1 MTSPEATSPS
11 AAKCQVPWGACRK
24 LLESLRQRAESDPG
38 WGSHKGLISL
48 AVPDLEPELTPQERA
63 ERHRFDALRLAF
75 RPGVALNLRPLQE
88 AWADTLVEA
97 LQGGSL
103 HLRIPDI
110 SLWDFESV
118 SVLRPL
124 LGRLGASRLCLEI
137 GEDTGPADKA
147 MKREVELL
155 RAAISLFGSE
165 TGEAPALELEGAWPT
180 PLTIRETFSAY
191 GFLTALAQARR
202 MLAEGC
208 DHPAEIHAL
217 AALSIHHHDQF
228 GLSDPEVGQE
238 FAEHMKAWL
247 ADEEDPLR
255 RSTGHYYLGL
265 YHGRSR
271 REPAVGLEHAER
283 ALKEAGDSAY
293 HQAWALNCRAY
304 QKAKLGRF
312 EQACADCSQALELK
326 QEQPEPKLWWHLSGN
341 LCQVCSGT
349 GDLDAAREWSQKQ
362 ARFELDVPSSL
373 LPPVWN
379 YAFQDRRDLADTA
392 QRGRGRLEMAMARM
406 DLPGIALVSQILA
419 DLTYRLGL
427 AGEAHQH
434 FQRARRIGAVLGED
448 ADDLFTTSLNEAKA
462 AMRAEKWEAADE
474 LLAEFLQGPYAQD
487 EDARLEFEVWRAH
500 VLARRGE
507 YDAALKL
514 TGQALGAAQSN
525 PGLLLRLAPRAAEVC
540 RVCGA
545 HEFCSQILEA
555 VRPLAG
561 DSRAPGE
568 DAFVA
573 LAAQPTLTPEEAAL
587 ALALAPEAL
596 DDPDCWWSLEPLL
609 LSLRPHTQH
618 LGEGLDSVVSAA
630 EQRVSLASVE

>member
-1 MTSPEATSPS
+1 MD
-11 AAKCQVPWGACRK
+11 
-24 LLESLRQRAESDPG
+24 LLRERAESDPG

-48 AVPDLEPELTPQERA
+48 AVPSLEPELTAEEQA

-103 HLRIPDI
+103 HLRIPDL

-124 LGRLGASRLCLEI
+124 LGRLGSSRLCLEI
-137 GEDTGPADKA
+137 GEDAESADKA
-147 MKREVELL
+147 MKRELELL
-155 RAAISLFGSE
+155 RAAISLFGAK
-165 TGEAPALELEGAWPT
+165 TCEAPALELDGAWPG

-191 GFLTALAQARR
+191 GFLTALSQARR

-208 DHPAEIHAL
+208 DEPAEIHAL

-228 GLSDPEVGQE
+228 GLSDPTVGQD

-247 ADEEDPLR
+247 AEEKDPLR
-255 RSTGHYYLGL
+255 RSTGQYYLGL
-265 YHGRSR
+265 FHGRAR
-271 REPAVGLEHAER
+271 RQPALGLEHANLAFE
-283 ALKEAGDSAY
+283 EAGDSHY

-312 EQACADCSQALELK
+312 EEACGDCARALELT
-326 QEQPEPKLWWHLSGN
+326 QDPPEPKLWWHLSGN

-349 GDLDAAREWSQKQ
+349 GELDAARDWSQKQ
-362 ARFELDVPSSL
+362 ARFELDVPSCL

-379 YAFQDRRDLADTA
+379 YAFQDRRDLAGTA
-392 QRGRGRLEMAMARM
+392 QRGRGRLEMALARM
-406 DLPGIALVSQILA
+406 DLAGIALLSQILA

-427 AGEAHQH
+427 AEEAHEH
-434 FQRARRIGAVLGED
+434 FQRAGRIGAVLGED
-448 ADDLFTTSLNEAKA
+448 ADDLFTTALNQAKA
-462 AMRAEKWEAADE
+462 ALRAEKWEAAEE
-474 LLAEFLQGPYAQD
+474 LLTEFLQGPYAED
-487 EDARLEFEVWRAH
+487 EDARLEFEVWRAQ

-507 YDAALKL
+507 FDAALKL
-514 TGQALGAAQSN
+514 TGQALEAAQSN
-525 PGLLLRLAPRAAEVC
+525 PGLLLRLAPRASEIC

-545 HEFCSQILEA
+545 DEFSGQILEA
-555 VRPLAG
+555 VRPLAN
-561 DSRAPGE
+561 DSRAPAE

-573 LAAQPTLTPEEAAL
+573 LAALPALTPEEAAL
-587 ALALAPEAL
+587 ALSLAPEAL
-596 DDPDCWWSLEPLL
+596 EEPDCWWSLESLL
-609 LSLRPHTQH
+609 LTLRPHTQQ
-618 LGEGLDSVVSAA
+618 LGEGLDSVVAA
-630 EQRVSLASVE
+630 ARQRVTLATAASDLSPSC